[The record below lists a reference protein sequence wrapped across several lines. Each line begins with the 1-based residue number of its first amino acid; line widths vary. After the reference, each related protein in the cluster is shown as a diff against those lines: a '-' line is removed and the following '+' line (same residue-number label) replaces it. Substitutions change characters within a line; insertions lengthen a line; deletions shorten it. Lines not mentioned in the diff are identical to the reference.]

1 MRNPKGKLEICWS
14 AEIIASNLDLLTEI
28 LLWAPAK
35 SLLKFKCVS
44 KRWHSLISDPK
55 FCISHARCQRM
66 LNRTAD
72 ALMLS
77 NGYKS
82 TPEFH
87 LVPLK
92 HSTKV
97 PFFDYFNVSEVTIIH
112 SCNGLL
118 LCCCKLMLDK
128 PKFVKTTQMKNDGR
142 YEFRYFVCN
151 PTTKEFKILSPPK
164 PAYLSLSLAFDPL
177 ISPYYKVVCICKGN
191 SSKQNF
197 QIDVYSSE
205 TESWSL
211 LPLLFKMPLGM
222 TYSNGVFLD
231 GSVHWYSYA
240 ETSLYFH
247 IDSQSVKKMPMP
259 FMFSWEGMDWDIMY
273 FGESRGHMHLVLTK
287 NRSSLEF
294 DVFEM
299 EFEYTGWSLSYHV
312 NLQSMRMMFPELTWN
327 FMNKHAV
334 FSVLSIIQGEKDE
347 EKKVVIFVDG
357 RAMSY
362 NLCDGTS
369 IKICDLK
376 PRPGRSDIARVPWRY
391 EGCHA
396 HPYFQSL
403 VSV

>member
-1 MRNPKGKLEICWS
+1 MRNPKVKMEICWS

-28 LLWAPAK
+28 LLWTPAK
-35 SLLKFKCVS
+35 SLMKFKCVS

-55 FCISHARCQRM
+55 FCINHARCQRM

-77 NGYKS
+77 NCFKS
-82 TPEFH
+82 TPEFQ
-87 LVPLK
+87 LVPLE
-92 HSTKV
+92 HSIKV
-97 PFFDYFNVSEVTIIH
+97 PFFDYFNASEVLIRH

-118 LCCCKLMLDK
+118 LCYCNLMLDK
-128 PKFVKTTQMKNDGR
+128 PEYVKTKKIKNCGR
-142 YEFRYFVCN
+142 SEFRYLVCN
-151 PTTKEFKILSPPK
+151 PTTKQLKMLSLPK
-164 PAYLSLSLAFDPL
+164 HVYLSLSLAFDPL
-177 ISPYYKVVCICKGN
+177 ISPYYKVVCICKGD
-191 SSKQNF
+191 SSGETF

-211 LPLLFKMPLGM
+211 LPTLFTMPLGM

-247 IDSQSVKKMPMP
+247 IDSQSVKQMPMP
-259 FMFSWEGMDWDIMY
+259 WMFLSEGINLDIMY

-287 NRSSLEF
+287 DRSSLEF

-312 NLQSMRMMFPELTWN
+312 NLQSMRMVFPELTWN
-327 FMNKHAV
+327 FINKNAV

-347 EKKVVIFVDG
+347 EKKAVIFVDG
-357 RAMSY
+357 RVMSY

-369 IKICDLK
+369 IKICDLE
-376 PRPGRSDIARVPWRY
+376 PIPGHSDFARVTWHY
-391 EGCHA
+391 EGCQA
-396 HPYFQSL
+396 YAYFQSL

>member
-191 SSKQNF
+191 S
-197 QIDVYSSE
+197 
-205 TESWSL
+205 
-211 LPLLFKMPLGM
+211 
-222 TYSNGVFLD
+222 
-231 GSVHWYSYA
+231 
-240 ETSLYFH
+240 
-247 IDSQSVKKMPMP
+247 
-259 FMFSWEGMDWDIMY
+259 
-273 FGESRGHMHLVLTK
+273 
-287 NRSSLEF
+287 
-294 DVFEM
+294 
-299 EFEYTGWSLSYHV
+299 
-312 NLQSMRMMFPELTWN
+312 
-327 FMNKHAV
+327 
-334 FSVLSIIQGEKDE
+334 
-347 EKKVVIFVDG
+347 
-357 RAMSY
+357 
-362 NLCDGTS
+362 
-369 IKICDLK
+369 
-376 PRPGRSDIARVPWRY
+376 
-391 EGCHA
+391 
-396 HPYFQSL
+396 
-403 VSV
+403 